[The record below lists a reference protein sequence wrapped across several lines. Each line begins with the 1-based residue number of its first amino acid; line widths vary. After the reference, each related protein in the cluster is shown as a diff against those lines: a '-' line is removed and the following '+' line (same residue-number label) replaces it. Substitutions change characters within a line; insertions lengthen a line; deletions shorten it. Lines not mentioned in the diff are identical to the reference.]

1 MLGSELKSAREHRG
15 LSQNAVAQRAG
26 ISRASLTRIEAGD
39 RYPSLRTLEALA
51 EVLRLRIV
59 IDEVETTIELSD

>member
-1 MLGSELKSAREHRG
+1 MLGSELKAARIQRG
-15 LSQNAVAQRAG
+15 LSQNAVASRAG

-51 EVLRLRIV
+51 EVLRLRIT
-59 IDEVETTIELSD
+59 IDVDETVLELAD